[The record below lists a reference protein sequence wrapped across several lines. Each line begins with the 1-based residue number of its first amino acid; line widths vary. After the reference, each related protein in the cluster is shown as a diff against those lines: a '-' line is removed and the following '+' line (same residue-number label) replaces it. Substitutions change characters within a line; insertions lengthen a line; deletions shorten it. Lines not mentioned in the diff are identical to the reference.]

1 MESCFYFYFILDV
14 RTSTINAAVSA
25 KVISLQ
31 HLFYFIA
38 DVRTA

>member
-1 MESCFYFYFILDV
+1 
-14 RTSTINAAVSA
+14 
-25 KVISLQ
+25 LQ